1 MKYFEGCQLFVTVLI
16 FSFINFT
23 DVIFI
28 IMNLSPEGQKL
39 FNKLISEM
47 LEDGFVKVSDY
58 TFYEKL
64 GSMTVSLGDRAL
76 NIMQQEKCYSI
87 IPEREFLKLAN
98 GFEPIL
104 IQVKYLLAF
113 SMRQDMNRLMN
124 FFSTYFWN

>member
-1 MKYFEGCQLFVTVLI
+1 M
-16 FSFINFT
+16 
-23 DVIFI
+23 

-39 FNKLISEM
+39 FDKLISEM

-58 TFYEKL
+58 TFYKKL
-64 GSMTVSLGDRAL
+64 GSMTVSLGDRVL
-76 NIMQQEKCYSI
+76 NIMHQGKCYSS

-104 IQVKYLLAF
+104 LQLKYLLAF

>member
-1 MKYFEGCQLFVTVLI
+1 MKYFKGWQLFVTVLI

-58 TFYEKL
+58 TFYKKL
-64 GSMTVSLGDRAL
+64 GFMTVSLGDRAL
-76 NIMQQEKCYSI
+76 NIMHQEKCYSI